1 MINKNSAIHLE
12 GALFHRDFIE
22 SLTER
27 NIEQKIKREL
37 YSLTGAESLK
47 EKIHRSWNELL
58 LKWNA
63 WSKLRQEEKQLSH
76 KDWNKDELDH
86 ERLKTKIE
94 FLSELFSELG
104 YSIPNSL
111 GIEKKLNSN
120 SYKLDY
126 IEDNQIPLLFTS
138 VWEDF
143 DSQRNF
149 SILRESANE
158 NSLVERKV
166 TAHSL
171 MQEYLNAAS
180 EHLWGVISNGKS
192 IRLLRDTASLTRQS
206 YIEFDCDFIFSEN
219 DIASFEKLYLL
230 CHKSVFLLK
239 KEKSKEIIIELW
251 HKKAMESGIRA
262 LDKLKIG
269 VSKAIEYLAS
279 GFISDYSEAGERLRA
294 QLESGECTKQEFYRQ
309 TLRCIYRL
317 VFLFVAEDR
326 NLLHGPK
333 AANKARELYKKYY
346 STERLRSFATNGQTG
361 SAHFDLWLSFK
372 LITQALGSEEG
383 LTSLALPALGGFL
396 FSNEATSFLNDANVS
411 NEYFLNSLRSLCFTE
426 DDKGTKQRVNWG
438 HLGAEELGG
447 VYESLLPLIPN
458 INFELKRVSIGAQN
472 NEEFTDERKV
482 TGAHYTPTRILNSV
496 LDFALKASIEDAL
509 EKGKTAKDKEK
520 ELFKLRILD
529 PACGSGHFLVA
540 AAHRLGLEIAKLRT
554 GDDSPPP
561 LDLRMAVREVIRKC
575 IYGLDVNPMAI
586 DLCRVA
592 LWMESMEA
600 GKPLTFLEHH
610 IRVGDA
616 LLGVPTK
623 SMCAAIQKELSEEIA
638 KREKEREKL
647 IAALGNS
654 FHLPEKE
661 REAKLKI
668 KKQLEKEIREL
679 AYELWPSHIPNAAYI
694 AQPEFKDPAQRGLS
708 YLADNKTIANNARD
722 LNKKQ
727 LKSGV
732 EPFMGIAS
740 EDLAEAF
747 NQLSETDVEDA
758 KSRISREKEF
768 LKLKQ
773 EKQYLLE
780 KQRADL
786 WCSAFFWQ
794 YQERN
799 SVAPTLADLHNN
811 ENLPP
816 EKLAETKRLAD
827 IYNFFHL
834 ELEWPE
840 VFKDGGFHCVLGNPP
855 FLGGSRISSNLGP
868 KYLNFL
874 KVQNRNSNV
883 TTDLCAYF
891 FTRYFMS
898 LKLTGNL
905 GFIATNTIAQ
915 GYTKDAS
922 LTPIVCKWRG
932 IITNAITSTPWE
944 GIASLQVSVVH
955 IVKEKDHAQKTING
969 IKTHIIN
976 EELSARKSGNIFVLD
991 ENAEESFKGSLIL
1004 GNVFTLEL
1012 MSELK
1017 IMQENLVKENK
1028 NPNDILFPYL
1038 NGEDLNSNPA
1048 QQASRFAINFYDWPL
1063 RRATQEEWE
1072 IESKQL
1078 EKELIEKNISIDQN
1092 FNNIVEKNFQLRGIA
1107 SLNYLGKVASDYN
1120 AAIKLLEERV
1130 TKNILTIRNTD
1141 IAWWRY
1147 SRHRPNLYNALKL
1160 INEAIV
1166 ITRHS
1171 AMWSP
1176 ALVDSKQVF
1185 SDALVVFPTNNK
1197 SIYALLQSHVHEFWL
1212 DQNCSTLGKG
1222 RRYTPSSCFET
1233 FPIPRPGRE
1242 QLQMLNSL
1250 GEKYLAQRKSICL
1263 ERNIGLTKVY
1273 NLFHNEKLSNS
1284 ETTDKQN
1291 PPFDDIYALRNL
1303 HKQINEAVLAAYQWQ
1318 DIELGMD
1325 FYEGQDAGKYLEK
1338 GEFRYTPSPAAREQ
1352 ILERLSLLN
1361 NERKKEEEQ
1370 QLLLGKEIKKSFAYF
1385 NLDDQIKGTDRK
1397 KEKHV
1402 KEKEYELSE

>member
-309 TLRCIYRL
+309 SLRWIYRL

-346 STERLRSFATNGQTG
+346 STERLRIFATNGQTG

-668 KKQLEKEIREL
+668 KKQLEKEIRGL
-679 AYELWPSHIPNAAYI
+679 AYELWPSHIPNAAYT

-780 KQRADL
+780 KLRADL
-786 WCSAFFWQ
+786 WCAAFFWQ
-794 YQERN
+794 YQAGN

-811 ENLPP
+811 ENLHP

-855 FLGGSRISSNLGP
+855 FLGGSRISSNLGN

-898 LKLTGNL
+898 LKLNGNL
-905 GFIATNTIAQ
+905 GFIATSTIAQ

-944 GIASLQVSVVH
+944 GMASLQVSVVH
-955 IVKEKDHAQKTING
+955 IAKEKDHAQKTING

-976 EELSARKSGNIFVLD
+976 EELSERKSGNIFVLV
-991 ENAEESFKGSLIL
+991 ENAEESFQGSFIL
-1004 GNVFTLEL
+1004 GRGFTLEPKT
-1012 MSELK
+1012 ELK
-1017 IMQENLVKENK
+1017 IMQENLVNENK
-1028 NPNDILFPYL
+1028 NPNDILFPYIT
-1038 NGEDLNSNPA
+1038 GDDLNTSPA
-1048 QQASRFAINFYDWPL
+1048 QEASRYVINFFDWPL
-1063 RRATQEEWE
+1063 RRAGNKEWDQ
-1072 IESKQL
+1072 ISKSL
-1078 EKELIEKNISIDQN
+1078 VNERKHINGENNSIFFGIAAPNYTGSVAADYPSAIN
-1092 FNNIVEKNFQLRGIA
+1092 RVEKLVKPEREENIGKNTIADNRGKYWWKYA
-1107 SLNYLGKVASDYN
+1107 SSAKGLYNYLNIQSETF
-1120 AAIKLLEERV
+1120 AIARV
-1130 TKNILTIRNTD
+1130 SAHCCPTI
-1141 IAWWRY
+1141 
-1147 SRHRPNLYNALKL
+1147 
-1160 INEAIV
+1160 IN
-1166 ITRHS
+1166 
-1171 AMWSP
+1171 
-1176 ALVDSKQVF
+1176 SKQVF
-1185 SDALVVFPTNNK
+1185 SDKIVVLGTNIR
-1197 SIYALLQSHVHEFWL
+1197 SIYIILQSHFHELWM
-1212 DQNCSTLGKG
+1212 DKNCSTLGKT
-1222 RRYTPSSCFET
+1222 RTYSPSSCFET
-1233 FPIPRPGRE
+1233 FPFPRPSRE

-1273 NLFHNEKLSNS
+1273 NLFHNQKLSNS
-1284 ETTDKQN
+1284 EEIDKQN

-1318 DIELGMD
+1318 DIELCMD

-1385 NLDDQIKGTDRK
+1385 DLDEEIKGTERK
-1397 KEKHV
+1397 KDKHV

>member
-1 MINKNSAIHLE
+1 
-12 GALFHRDFIE
+12 
-22 SLTER
+22 
-27 NIEQKIKREL
+27 
-37 YSLTGAESLK
+37 
-47 EKIHRSWNELL
+47 
-58 LKWNA
+58 
-63 WSKLRQEEKQLSH
+63 
-76 KDWNKDELDH
+76 
-86 ERLKTKIE
+86 
-94 FLSELFSELG
+94 
-104 YSIPNSL
+104 
-111 GIEKKLNSN
+111 
-120 SYKLDY
+120 
-126 IEDNQIPLLFTS
+126 
-138 VWEDF
+138 
-143 DSQRNF
+143 
-149 SILRESANE
+149 
-158 NSLVERKV
+158 
-166 TAHSL
+166 

-333 AANKARELYKKYY
+333 AANKARELYRKYY

-438 HLGAEELGG
+438 HLRAEELGG

-623 SMCAAIQKELSEEIA
+623 SMCAAIQKELSEEVG

-679 AYELWPSHIPNAAYI
+679 AYELWPSHIPNAAYT

-732 EPFMGIAS
+732 EPFMGLAS

-786 WCSAFFWQ
+786 WCAAFFWQ
-794 YQERN
+794 YQAGN

-811 ENLPP
+811 ENLHP

-855 FLGGSRISSNLGP
+855 FLGGLKLSSNLGN
-868 KYLNFL
+868 KYLTFL
-874 KVQNRNSNV
+874 KSNYSKSNV
-883 TTDLCAYF
+883 STDLCAYF

-898 LKLTGNL
+898 LKKHGNL

-915 GYTKDAS
+915 GDTKEAS
-922 LTPIVCKWRG
+922 LNPITKEWEGTIV
-932 IITNAITSTPWE
+932 NAISSLPWE
-944 GIASLQVSVVH
+944 GAAALQIA
-955 IVKEKDHAQKTING
+955 II
-969 IKTHIIN
+969 HIIN
-976 EELSARKSGNIFVLD
+976 GFNEKSKTLNGLNVKIINDELLDRKNVNNFFLNQNNELSFQGCTILGIGFTLD
-991 ENAEESFKGSLIL
+991 IATELENMKKSLI
-1004 GNVFTLEL
+1004 
-1012 MSELK
+1012 SENCDPK
-1017 IMQENLVKENK
+1017 K
-1028 NPNDILFPYL
+1028 ILFPYL
-1038 NGEDLNSNPA
+1038 NGDDLNTTYNQSA
-1048 QQASRFAINFYDWPL
+1048 TRYVINFSDWPL
-1063 RRATQEEWE
+1063 KRANKNKLSLSDNNKG
-1072 IESKQL
+1072 IRDL
-1078 EKELIEKNISIDQN
+1078 EKNLVVAGIANHDYKNEVAEDFPSALLRIEKLVKPERELNI
-1092 FNNIVEKNFQLRGIA
+1092 
-1107 SLNYLGKVASDYN
+1107 GKHSTADGY
-1120 AAIKLLEERV
+1120 AKY
-1130 TKNILTIRNTD
+1130 
-1141 IAWWRY
+1141 WWRFG
-1147 SRHRPNLYNALKL
+1147 SHRPGL
-1160 INEAIV
+1160 ISSIKTLSKVIAIPQTFAHWV
-1166 ITRHS
+1166 LDLQNT
-1171 AMWSP
+1171 
-1176 ALVDSKQVF
+1176 KQVF
-1185 SDALVVFPTNNK
+1185 SHTLIIIPSE
-1197 SIYALLQSHVHEFWL
+1197 SIIIFSVLQSHVHEFWIEM
-1212 DQNCSTLGKG
+1212 NCSTLGKG
-1222 RRYTPSSCFET
+1222 KTRRYSSTTCFST
-1233 FPIPRPGRE
+1233 FPFPRPSRE
-1242 QLQMLNSL
+1242 QLQILNSL
-1250 GEKYLAQRKSICL
+1250 GEKYLAMRKSICL

-1370 QLLLGKEIKKSFAYF
+1370 QLLLGKEIKKSFSYF
-1385 NLDDQIKGTDRK
+1385 DLDEEIKGTERK
-1397 KEKHV
+1397 KDKHV